1 MPRPVSRALD
11 MAEHD
16 RRRRT
21 QADLVRR
28 LVNMQ
33 PLLGVH
39 LVRADDGPDLVVEDL
54 GGRTRKRREA
64 GVAQALEVVAQGYAE
79 GSRAL
84 PDLEGGERVQVELGQ
99 SLLDRTA
106 DVDVEVT
113 GEGGVDPALE
123 ANLGRAALPGLPAPP
138 DDLVERH
145 QVRRP
150 AEVRRQLAFREG

>member
-11 MAEHD
+11 VAEHD
-16 RRRRT
+16 RRRRA
-21 QADLVRR
+21 QADVVRR
-28 LVNMQ
+28 LVNVQ

-84 PDLEGGERVQVELGQ
+84 PDLEGGECVQVQFGQ
-99 SLLDRTA
+99 SLLDRPA
-106 DVDVEVT
+106 DVDVEVAR
-113 GEGGVDPALE
+113 EGGVDTALK
-123 ANLGRAALPGLPAPP
+123 ANLGRAALPGFLAPP
-138 DDLVERH
+138 
-145 QVRRP
+145 
-150 AEVRRQLAFREG
+150 